1 VTILLKR
8 GANGRVVAPLEPQ
21 VISRSTS
28 ASPSVRQWS
37 GAIPARQRSQTALA
51 EKLIKAIET
60 IAGLGRPDRRPSKP
74 EKKAGR
80 RRA

>member
-1 VTILLKR
+1 LPVNVRLTV
-8 GANGRVVAPLEPQ
+8 GATME
-21 VISRSTS
+21 RSH
-28 ASPSVRQWS
+28 P
-37 GAIPARQRSQTALA
+37 GQTALA

-60 IAGLGRPDRRPSKP
+60 IAALGRPDRRPSKP